1 MQSKSPCLPRLL
13 CPGIELSFLSI
24 HQIHDTHCQVNAG
37 RPVQREV
44 CFEITLW
51 LRRQTTVLVRPEII
65 ARLWKLEKVHDY
77 NEVKTLINDIFCYVF
92 RSDPHTTAIWCLIE
106 IIQNEEIS
114 IKNKMGKRDPR

>member
-1 MQSKSPCLPRLL
+1 MHS
-13 CPGIELSFLSI
+13 
-24 HQIHDTHCQVNAG
+24 QVNAD

-51 LRRQTTVLVRPEII
+51 LRRQTTDVVRPEII

-92 RSDPHTTAIWCLIE
+92 TSDPHTTAIGCLIE

-114 IKNKMGKRDPR
+114 IINKMGKRELR